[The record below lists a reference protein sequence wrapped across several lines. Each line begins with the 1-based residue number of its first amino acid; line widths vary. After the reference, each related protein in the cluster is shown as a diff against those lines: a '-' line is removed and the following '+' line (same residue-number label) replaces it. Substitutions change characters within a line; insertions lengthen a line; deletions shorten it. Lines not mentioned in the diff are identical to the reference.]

1 VSSISQEIGVGYT
14 VVHLPWSCKILTTE
28 LVVYSAATVKVEGS
42 IPLVTTKDWSVEIS
56 KLAEDIGEIH
66 RLNLSRLE
74 IDFTQYAES
83 VRVSRKDIAEVEDS
97 IRSFKRI
104 EKLTRYNP
112 VNFDWEEPMSVN
124 NVMTAFEAVV
134 MLIVVIVPI
143 VNCCRCCSC
152 CKSVFE
158 FLGKLVSGL
167 VVCCKCCFGCVR
179 AQVKQVEDN
188 NNVIVLEPT
197 AETSKSTTWQIEVV
211 EERLVMFA
219 ELPSGL
225 IYYNCLENVVE
236 NQLGYVLKGQG
247 PPVDMINRYWLQF
260 DRLPPPS
267 LIVRTLDGKE

>member
-1 VSSISQEIGVGYT
+1 M
-14 VVHLPWSCKILTTE
+14 
-28 LVVYSAATVKVEGS
+28 
-42 IPLVTTKDWSVEIS
+42 
-56 KLAEDIGEIH
+56 
-66 RLNLSRLE
+66 
-74 IDFTQYAES
+74 
-83 VRVSRKDIAEVEDS
+83 DIAEVEDS

-112 VNFDWEEPMSVN
+112 VNIDWEEPTSVS
-124 NVMTAFEAVV
+124 NVMTAVGAVV
-134 MLIVVIVPI
+134 ILIVVIVPI
-143 VNCCRCCSC
+143 VICCRCCSC
-152 CKSVFE
+152 CTSVFE
-158 FLGKLVSGL
+158 FLWKLVTGL

-197 AETSKSTTWQIEVV
+197 AGTSRSATWQIEVV

-247 PPVDMINRYWLQF
+247 PPVDMVNRYWLQF

-267 LIVRTLDGKE
+267 LIVRTLDGKECVASNRSVVYDRESRKYVHELTGKTMYGYRPLGS